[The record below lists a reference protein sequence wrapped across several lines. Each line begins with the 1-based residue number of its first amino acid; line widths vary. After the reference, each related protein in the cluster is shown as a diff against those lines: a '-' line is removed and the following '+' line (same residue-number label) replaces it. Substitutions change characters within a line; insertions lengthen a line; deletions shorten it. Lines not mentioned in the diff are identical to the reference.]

1 MENDMTGFNGVGS
14 AKKKFRAETLRAQ
27 FAKIIQAVRY
37 EDLPPEVVIQ
47 SKKCLLDFIGVT
59 LAGGDLGISPIA
71 TRLIGSLGGKAE
83 ASVVGQDLKLPAH
96 AAAFLNGVQGH
107 ALDMDDGHRF
117 AHGHPGVV
125 TIPAALAMTE
135 TTGQSGRQLLE
146 AIVAGYEIFGR
157 LGTAINPDHLSKGF
171 HTTATIGTFAA
182 AAAAAKILCLSQSQ
196 IEHSLAL
203 AGLQS
208 AGLLEALVSG
218 QMSKS
223 FQVGKAAQAG
233 VLAACLAKEGAQGPN
248 LIFEGQ
254 KGVFKAFSD
263 KPCEPDHFFDTTGN
277 QLEIMKAYFK
287 GHAAC
292 RHAHASLDAVNEIKK
307 QQRCDIA
314 KIDSIEVDTYTVAI
328 QIAGQHTG
336 RDSAI
341 AAKFSIPVSIGLML
355 VFGSAAPNVYADQ
368 NINNDMVQ
376 ALADKVTIH
385 ANSERDKAYPGQ
397 RSARVRIK
405 TGHQEFSH
413 EVLVAKGEPENPFS
427 DKELLDKFIGN
438 ATKLLS
444 KALALELSNL
454 ILHIEKKEAIEI
466 FQLTTP

>member
-1 MENDMTGFNGVGS
+1 MTGFNGAGS
-14 AKKKFRAETLRAQ
+14 AKNKFQAETLRAL
-27 FAKIIQAVRY
+27 FAEIIQAVHY
-37 EDLPPEVVIQ
+37 EELPPEVVIQ
-47 SKKCLLDFIGVT
+47 SKKCLLDLIGVT

-71 TRLIGSLGGKAE
+71 TRLIGSMGGKAE
-83 ASVVGQDLKLPAH
+83 ASVIGKNLKLPAH
-96 AAAFLNGVQGH
+96 AAAFLNSVQGH

-135 TTGQSGRQLLE
+135 TTGLSGRQLLE
-146 AIVAGYEIFGR
+146 AIVVGYEIFGR
-157 LGTAINPDHLSKGF
+157 LGTAINPNHLSKGF

-233 VLAACLAKEGAQGPN
+233 VLAACLAKDGAQGPN

-254 KGVFKAFSD
+254 KGFFRAFSD
-263 KPCEPDHFFDTTGN
+263 KSHEMDPFFDNPGD
-277 QLEIMKAYFK
+277 QFEILKAYFK

-292 RHAHASLDAVNEIKK
+292 RHAHASLDAVNEIRKRQK
-307 QQRCDIA
+307 LDVA

-355 VFGSAAPNVYADQ
+355 VLGNAAPDAYTDQ

-376 ALADKVTIH
+376 AFADKVIIQ
-385 ANSERDKAYPGQ
+385 ASSKRDKAYPGQ
-397 RSARVRIK
+397 RSARVSIK
-405 TGHQEFSH
+405 AGQQEFSH
-413 EVLVAKGEPENPFS
+413 EVLVAKGEPENPLS
-427 DKELLDKFIGN
+427 DNELLDKFIGN
-438 ATKLLS
+438 ATKILS
-444 KALALELSNL
+444 NARSLELSDL
-454 ILHIEKKEAIEI
+454 ILHIEKENVSNI
-466 FQLTTP
+466 FQLATP

>member
-1 MENDMTGFNGVGS
+1 MTDLNGVGS
-14 AKKKFRAETLRAQ
+14 VKKKSRAETLRAI
-27 FAKIIQAVRY
+27 FAETIQAVRY

-83 ASVVGQDLKLPAH
+83 ASVIGKDLKLPAY
-96 AAAFLNGVQGH
+96 AAAFLNSVQGH
-107 ALDMDDGHRF
+107 SLDMDDGHRF

-125 TIPAALAMTE
+125 TIPAALAMAE
-135 TTGQSGRQLLE
+135 TTGQSGKQLLE
-146 AIVAGYEIFGR
+146 AIVVGYEIFSR
-157 LGTAINPDHLSKGF
+157 LGTALNPGHLSKGF
-171 HTTATIGTFAA
+171 HTTATIGSFAA
-182 AAAAAKILCLSQSQ
+182 AAAAAKILCLSEKQM
-196 IEHSLAL
+196 EHSLAL

-223 FQVGKAAQAG
+223 FQVGKASQAG

-254 KGVFKAFSD
+254 KGFFNAFSD
-263 KPCEPDHFFDTTGN
+263 KPCELDPFFDHAGD
-277 QLEIMKAYFK
+277 QFEILKTYFK

-292 RHAHASLDAVNEIKK
+292 RHAHASLDAVNEIRNRQKL
-307 QQRCDIA
+307 DIA

-355 VFGSAAPNVYADQ
+355 VFGSAAPDVYTDR

-376 ALADKVTIH
+376 ALADKVIIH
-385 ANSERDKAYPGQ
+385 ISSERDKAYPGQ
-397 RSARVRIK
+397 RSARVSIK
-405 TGHQEFSH
+405 TGQQEFSR

-427 DKELLDKFIGN
+427 DKELLDKFIDN
-438 ATKLLS
+438 AAKVLS
-444 KALALELSNL
+444 NTLSLELSEL
-454 ILHIEKKEAIEI
+454 ILHIEKENVSKI
-466 FQLTTP
+466 FQLTTL

>member
-1 MENDMTGFNGVGS
+1 
-14 AKKKFRAETLRAQ
+14 
-27 FAKIIQAVRY
+27 VRY

-71 TRLIGSLGGKAE
+71 TRLIGSLGGKTE
-83 ASVVGQDLKLPAH
+83 ASVIGKDLKLPAN

-107 ALDMDDGHRF
+107 SLDMDDGHRF

-125 TIPAALAMTE
+125 TIPAALAMAE
-135 TTGQSGRQLLE
+135 ATGQSGKQLLE

-157 LGTAINPDHLSKGF
+157 LGTAVNPDHLSKGF
-171 HTTATIGTFAA
+171 HTTATIGSFAA

-196 IEHSLAL
+196 MEHSLAL

-233 VLAACLAKEGAQGPN
+233 VLAACLAQEGAQGPG

-254 KGVFKAFSD
+254 KGFFKAFGD
-263 KPCEPDHFFDTTGN
+263 KPCEPDHFFVNTDD
-277 QLEIMKAYFK
+277 QFEIMKAYFK

-292 RHAHASLDAVNEIKK
+292 RHTHASLDAVNEIGKR
-307 QQRCDIA
+307 QRLDIA
-314 KIDSIEVDTYTVAI
+314 KIDSIEVDTYTIAI

-341 AAKFSIPVSIGLML
+341 AAKFSMPVSIGLML
-355 VFGSAAPNVYADQ
+355 VFGSAAPDIYTDQ

-385 ANSERDKAYPGQ
+385 ASSKRDSAYPGQ
-397 RSARVRIK
+397 RSARVSIK
-405 TGHQEFSH
+405 AGQQEFSH

-427 DKELLDKFIGN
+427 DSELLDKFIGN
-438 ATKLLS
+438 ATQI
-444 KALALELSNL
+444 LSNAVALKLSQL
-454 ILHIEKKEAIEI
+454 ILQMEKEDVNEI